1 MHGLTGAWGGISA
14 EIGSYRLLGGLGWAD
29 FLSQFSGTVAVS
41 IPALGFGLLVF
52 FLYNL
57 TGNLRAKPEWEKSGL
72 DSALLRIP
80 YMGK

>member
-1 MHGLTGAWGGISA
+1 
-14 EIGSYRLLGGLGWAD
+14 
-29 FLSQFSGTVAVS
+29 VAVS